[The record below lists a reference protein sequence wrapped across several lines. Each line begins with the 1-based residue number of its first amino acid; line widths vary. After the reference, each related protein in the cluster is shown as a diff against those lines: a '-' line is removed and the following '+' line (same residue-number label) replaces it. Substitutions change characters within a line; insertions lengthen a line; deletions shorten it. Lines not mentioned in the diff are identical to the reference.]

1 MKNLSMPL
9 LIMPA
14 LLLSFLY
21 DSSQRLYASP
31 IQESKPQTQTPTTYH
46 FDWHISGAPEVAPLQ
61 VFDNGQKLYLQFR
74 KGFPTPVILADKP
87 DGQILLHW
95 RVESPYIVLNQ
106 LESRLHFRLGRQHAQ
121 AWRKNSKLHMATAW
135 PAKTVKTVAPQA
147 LFLPTN
153 AAKIPAKTQPE
164 SQKPAPTLWQVK
176 RSDENLRQLL
186 TRWAQIESWHL
197 VWDVN
202 HDIPIQAEDQ
212 SHSNFKEAV
221 RRVLG
226 STALTEYQIKPCFY
240 ANRVVRVVRK
250 TTVCNPHQ

>member
-1 MKNLSMPL
+1 MKNLSALL

-14 LLLSFLY
+14 LLSFLY
-21 DSSQRLYASP
+21 DSSQTLYASP
-31 IQESKPQTQTPTTYH
+31 IQEARLQTQTPKTYH
-46 FDWHISGAPEVAPLQ
+46 FDWQISGAPEVAPIQ
-61 VFDNGQKLYLQFR
+61 VFDNGQQLYLQFR
-74 KGFPTPVILADKP
+74 AGVSTPAILADQP

-95 RVESPYIVLNQ
+95 RVEPPYIVVNQ
-106 LESRLHFRLGRQHAQ
+106 FASRLYFRLGQQRAQ
-121 AWRKNSKLHMATAW
+121 AWRKNAKPYMAAAW
-135 PAKTVKTVAPQA
+135 PAKTVKTTAPKA
-147 LFLPTN
+147 IFLPTN
-153 AAKIPAKTQPE
+153 TPKIPEKTQPE
-164 SQKPAPTLWQVK
+164 PHQPTTTLWQVK

-186 TRWAQIESWHL
+186 TRWAQIENWHL

-202 HDIPIQAEDQ
+202 QDIPIQAEDQ